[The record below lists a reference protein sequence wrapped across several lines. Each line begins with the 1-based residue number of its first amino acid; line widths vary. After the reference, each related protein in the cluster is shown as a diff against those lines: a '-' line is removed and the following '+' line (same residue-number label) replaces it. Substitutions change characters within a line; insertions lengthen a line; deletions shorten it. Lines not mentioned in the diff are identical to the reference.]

1 MATWNDVRSY
11 VISNYE
17 VEDDRGDGLTVM
29 LNFSDGTSQKVEVVD
44 RGEIH
49 GERWVGL
56 MSGLALESQ
65 VNLRDVLLTSGDIK
79 VGGLGLLPNGLV
91 FLQHAVPL
99 SNLDENG
106 LGIQIEMLG
115 ELGEYLKGQL
125 TGRAVS

>member
-1 MATWNDVRSY
+1 MF
-11 VISNYE
+11 
-17 VEDDRGDGLTVM
+17 
-29 LNFSDGTSQKVEVVD
+29 NFSDGTSQKVEVVD
-44 RGEIH
+44 RGEIR

-56 MSGLALESQ
+56 MSGIALESQ
-65 VNLRDVLLTSGDIK
+65 VNIRDVLLTSGDLK

-99 SNLDENG
+99 SNLDENE
-106 LGIQIEMLG
+106 LAIPMQMVA